1 MYVIRFDTG
10 GKPRTFPLKYLAYAE
25 SSPVQ
30 LTVGARV
37 IAQYVED
44 KDGKLKPSSYYAG
57 VIAEAPK
64 TLNQYR
70 YLVFFDDGYAQYC
83 THEQVKPTYIFFTPL
98 INDKFITGDNGMPKL
113 TRCLARYTHEF
124 PLLRVELS

>member
-1 MYVIRFDTG
+1 
-10 GKPRTFPLKYLAYAE
+10 
-25 SSPVQ
+25 
-30 LTVGARV
+30 VGARV

-83 THEQVKPTYIFFTPL
+83 THEQVNL
-98 INDKFITGDNGMPKL
+98 I
-113 TRCLARYTHEF
+113 
-124 PLLRVELS
+124 